1 MPRNQP
7 ESSDEVRNCV
17 VSAAIKELNQRVV
30 HRTVHT
36 TGGFHDGIADKAVA
50 WTADAC
56 TWGNN
61 SENTE
66 HRSLPSPASL
76 IIIDTVKQAP
86 L

>member
-7 ESSDEVRNCV
+7 ERGDEVRNCV

-36 TGGFHDGIADKAVA
+36 TGGFHDGVADKAVA
-50 WTADAC
+50 WTTDAC
-56 TWGNN
+56 TWSNN
-61 SENTE
+61 SENTAR
-66 HRSLPSPASL
+66 RSLPSQESL
-76 IIIDTVKQAP
+76 IATDTVKQAP